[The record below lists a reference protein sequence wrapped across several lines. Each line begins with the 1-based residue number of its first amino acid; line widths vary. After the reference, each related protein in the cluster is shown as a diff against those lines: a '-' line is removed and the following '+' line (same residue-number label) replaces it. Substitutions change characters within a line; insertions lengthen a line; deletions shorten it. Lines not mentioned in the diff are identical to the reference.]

1 MPNFDT
7 FLADAYGVAI
17 ASISGSGGCR
27 RRVAALACTSAIAV
41 ASTIPASVASAI
53 AAAVST
59 TVAAAVTSTIA
70 TSVTS
75 PVTSTVLRDRF
86 RR

>member
-41 ASTIPASVASAI
+41 ATAVASTIPASVAS
-53 AAAVST
+53 

>member
-27 RRVAALACTSAIAV
+27 RRVAALACTSAIAG
-41 ASTIPASVASAI
+41 ASTIPASVA
-53 AAAVST
+53 
-59 TVAAAVTSTIA
+59 STIA